1 MRWTL
6 LLLLALPLAGCS
18 TADDA
23 PPDTSTEGG
32 PGSHEDVCGEPWA
45 VGVDEAERHQFND
58 GVRLVLAVRD
68 VQGEHALDEVLY
80 DIQWGNDAGDART
93 LDGTLSGLVDAPPPW
108 TYDDATGPGTLSDG
122 DRFLLD
128 APAAQRG
135 DVHAMVT
142 LRDAEGRFL
151 GGSPRCL

>member
-6 LLLLALPLAGCS
+6 LLLVLPLAGCS
-18 TADDA
+18 TANDA
-23 PPDTSTEGG
+23 SPDASTEGG
-32 PGSHEDVCGEPWA
+32 SGPEEDLCAAPWA

-58 GVRLVLAVRD
+58 GVRLVLVVRD
-68 VQGEHALDEVLY
+68 VQGEHALEDVLY
-80 DIQWGNDAGDART
+80 DIAWGHDAADARR
-93 LDGTLSGLVDAPPPW
+93 LDGTLDGIVDAPPPW
-108 TYDDATGPGTLSDG
+108 TYDDAAGPGVLSGG
-122 DRFLLD
+122 DRFLLE
-128 APAAQRG
+128 APGAQRG